1 MILLKGNGTPRSFRL
16 SLPALQRSIT
26 ALGFAFSLAVFSA
39 VALLIWNLTHFTPN
53 QVLTPP
59 GSAQAPNPTPNPNPP
74 TNSAPVPVSSTPE
87 AQTQPTTGFWS
98 SITGKSPSAGDEE
111 LRKEMQGLRDDLA
124 KLNAEANGRKDLAP
138 GENSGLLQFFGPKN
152 ALEPDGALQVKN
164 VKLNKSESE
173 WFLDFEITNTDP
185 EQKQV
190 RGYIVVLAKT
200 PNMLLSYPEG
210 AFNPDQNIVL
220 DFTKGETFG
229 VSRLRPT
236 RATFL
241 ASALEGK
248 NPRFHVLLFNTA
260 GKVVSDFHVE

>member
-1 MILLKGNGTPRSFRL
+1 MAKLNLIIKADVNGSLDGILTSLKDTQSKDTTLNIIHAATGPIHENDIMLAKASN
-16 SLPALQRSIT
+16 ALIV
-26 ALGFAFSLAVFSA
+26 GFHVT
-39 VALLIWNLTHFTPN
+39 I
-53 QVLTPP
+53 
-59 GSAQAPNPTPNPNPP
+59 
-74 TNSAPVPVSSTPE
+74 TPE

-260 GKVVSDFHVE
+260 GKVVSDFHVEGK